1 MLLGAVVVVLLP
13 LTAPPSR
20 SRGRRRIRLRERDGI
35 RGMGGMHDRDGRMM
49 RRILILMRNVL
60 MRILV
65 RRCRNV
71 MKLLVLLELL
81 ILVGR
86 RGMIGRGIWGM
97 IRHVRRHLRLVDLG
111 HDIVRR

>member
-1 MLLGAVVVVLLP
+1 MRRGMDPMLLGVVVVVLLP

-35 RGMGGMHDRDGRMM
+35 RGMHDRDGRMM
-49 RRILILMRNVL
+49 RRILILILMRNVL

-71 MKLLVLLELL
+71 MKLLVLL
-81 ILVGR
+81 
-86 RGMIGRGIWGM
+86 
-97 IRHVRRHLRLVDLG
+97 
-111 HDIVRR
+111 